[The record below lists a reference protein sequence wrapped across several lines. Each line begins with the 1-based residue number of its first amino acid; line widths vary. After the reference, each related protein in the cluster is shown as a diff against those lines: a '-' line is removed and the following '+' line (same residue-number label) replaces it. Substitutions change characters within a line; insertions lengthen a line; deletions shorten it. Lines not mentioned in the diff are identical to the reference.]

1 MHVYNYCCISYA
13 IYVLQDLL
21 DMYSRKLINKII
33 INSCSDP
40 VDMQSYTAIL
50 NSVL

>member
-13 IYVLQDLL
+13 IYVLQELL
-21 DMYSRKLINKII
+21 DMSSRLINKII

-40 VDMQSYTAIL
+40 VDMQSYTAML